1 MSDRLWP
8 LYAEHELSALP
19 EPEWLVDRMLTD
31 GLTVMY
37 GPPKAGK
44 TFAALSMA
52 LHVGAGIDWFGA
64 NVKAGPVLYV
74 SGEGQGGL
82 HKRIE
87 GWKKA
92 TGRTSSDLYVIPFP
106 VKLGNP
112 NHVAALIEDAKSV
125 RARLV
130 IIDTLARSMAGMD
143 ENSAQDMGNVIAG
156 LGYLKAQT
164 NVGILILH
172 HSGVEGSRPRGSS
185 ALFGAADTL
194 MKVEGDGKYLTLYCE
209 GMKDAAPF
217 RTRRFELTQAAQSL
231 ALAER
236 APSGMT
242 AI

>member
-1 MSDRLWP
+1 MSERIWP
-8 LYAEHELSALP
+8 LYAESDLGNLP
-19 EPEWLVDRMLTD
+19 EPKWLVDKHLTD

-52 LHVGAGIDWFGA
+52 LHVASGTDWHGTK
-64 NVKAGPVLYV
+64 VERGPVLYV

-82 HKRIE
+82 HKRIG
-87 GWKKA
+87 GWKHA
-92 TGRTSSDLYVIPFP
+92 TGIRQADMYVIPFP
-106 VKLGNP
+106 VRLGVP
-112 NHVAALIEDAKSV
+112 EHVTALIADANAI

-130 IIDTLARSMAGMD
+130 IIDTLARSMSGMD
-143 ENSAQDMGNVIAG
+143 ENSAQDMGKVIAG

-164 NVGILILH
+164 NTGVLILH
-172 HSGVEGSRPRGSS
+172 HSGVEGTRPRGST

-194 MKVEGDGKYLTLYCE
+194 MRIEGDGTNLTVYCE

-217 RTRRFELTQAAQSL
+217 RTRRFELTKAAHSL
-231 ALAER
+231 ALSER
-236 APSGMT
+236 HSKLT

>member
-1 MSDRLWP
+1 MGERLWP
-8 LYAEHELSALP
+8 IYSEADLGSLP
-19 EPEWLVDRMLTD
+19 EPVWLVDKMLTD
-31 GLTVMY
+31 GMTVMY

-52 LHVGAGIDWFGA
+52 LHIASASPWFGSK
-64 NVKAGPVLYV
+64 VTGGPVLYV

-87 GWKKA
+87 GWKRA
-92 TGRTSSDLYVIPFP
+92 TGISSANLYVIPFP
-106 VKLGNP
+106 VRLGVP
-112 NHVAALIEDAKSV
+112 EHVSALIADAHSV
-125 RARLV
+125 GARLV
-130 IIDTLARSMAGMD
+130 VIDTLARSMSGMD
-143 ENSAQDMGNVIAG
+143 ENSAQDMGKVIAG

-164 NVGILILH
+164 NTGILILH
-172 HSGVEGSRPRGSS
+172 HSGVEGTRPRGST

-194 MKVEGDGKYLTLYCE
+194 MRVDGDGTNLTVYCE

-217 RTRRFELTQAAQSL
+217 RTRRFELTAAAQSL

-236 APSGMT
+236 NSMVT

>member
-1 MSDRLWP
+1 VADRLWP
-8 LYAEHELSALP
+8 LYSEADLGALP
-19 EPEWLVDRMLTD
+19 EPEWLVSGVLSD
-31 GLTVMY
+31 GLSVMY

-52 LHVGAGIDWFGA
+52 LHVGSGTHWFGTK
-64 NVKAGPVLYV
+64 VKRGPVLYV

-92 TGRTSSDLYVIPFP
+92 TGLRASDLYVIPFP
-106 VKLGNP
+106 VRLGVP
-112 NHVAALIEDAKSV
+112 EHVSALIADTHAVGAK
-125 RARLV
+125 LV
-130 IIDTLARSMAGMD
+130 VIDTLARSMSGMD
-143 ENSAQDMGNVIAG
+143 ENSAQDMGKVIAG

-164 NVGILILH
+164 NTGVLILH
-172 HSGVEGSRPRGSS
+172 HSGVEGTRPRGST

-194 MKVEGDGKYLTLYCE
+194 MRVDGDGKNLTVYCE

-217 RTRRFELTQAAQSL
+217 RTRRFELTPAGQSL
-231 ALAER
+231 ALSER
-236 APSGMT
+236 HTTMT